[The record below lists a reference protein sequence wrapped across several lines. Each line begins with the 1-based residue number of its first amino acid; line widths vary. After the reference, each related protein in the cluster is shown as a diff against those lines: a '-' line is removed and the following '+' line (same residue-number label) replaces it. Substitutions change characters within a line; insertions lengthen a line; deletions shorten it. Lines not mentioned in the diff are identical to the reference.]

1 MHYPS
6 YSRNLDEDESVCTDL
21 EEISD
26 YLINLWVLGHAT
38 WVQAFRIKNNNSI
51 ETFAESKKQDAETMI
66 QTFIYMKENVKPLY
80 CNCIEEGI
88 FYINFNHWLN
98 PNNSMSVQARS
109 PSECQI
115 ECNNM
120 QGCQFW
126 TYIQHLTKCLMFD
139 KKAIQAS
146 INEEHDKKDIVSGPK
161 QCQKYFSFCCGLGFG
176 VSVTITFFIVLVS
189 LIFLCCC
196 CYKICD

>member
-1 MHYPS
+1 MHNSS

-21 EEISD
+21 EEICD

-38 WVQAFRIKNNNSI
+38 WVQAFRIKSRWQI
-51 ETFAESKKQDAETMI
+51 ENLAERKKQDAETMI
-66 QTFIYMKENVKPLY
+66 QTFIDMKENVKPLY

-109 PSECQI
+109 HSECQM

-120 QGCQFW
+120 QGSE
-126 TYIQHLTKCLMFD
+126 YLL
-139 KKAIQAS
+139 
-146 INEEHDKKDIVSGPK
+146 
-161 QCQKYFSFCCGLGFG
+161 
-176 VSVTITFFIVLVS
+176 FF
-189 LIFLCCC
+189 
-196 CYKICD
+196 